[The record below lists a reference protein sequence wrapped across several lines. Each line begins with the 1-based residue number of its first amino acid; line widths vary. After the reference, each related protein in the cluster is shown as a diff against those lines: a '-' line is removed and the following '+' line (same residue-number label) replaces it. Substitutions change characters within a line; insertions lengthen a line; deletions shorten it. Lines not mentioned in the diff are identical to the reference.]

1 MQLHNVL
8 VFELFEEHNLA
19 VGPLGVGGV
28 LERVEYLLQ
37 SHHLLSFFLLHP
49 PDVSIS
55 STTDLPHNLKPPED
69 VLLNFVAHEL
79 YYLILK
85 SPFKVT
91 TTTLL
96 LQRQKCS

>member
-1 MQLHNVL
+1 MQLHDIL

-37 SHHLLSFFLLHP
+37 SHHFLSLFLFHAP
-49 PDVSIS
+49 HVSVC
-55 STTDLPHNLKPPED
+55 STTYLPYNLKPPED
-69 VLLNFVAHEL
+69 VLLNFVAHQL

-85 SPFKVT
+85 LPFKAT
-91 TTTLL
+91 TT
-96 LQRQKCS
+96 